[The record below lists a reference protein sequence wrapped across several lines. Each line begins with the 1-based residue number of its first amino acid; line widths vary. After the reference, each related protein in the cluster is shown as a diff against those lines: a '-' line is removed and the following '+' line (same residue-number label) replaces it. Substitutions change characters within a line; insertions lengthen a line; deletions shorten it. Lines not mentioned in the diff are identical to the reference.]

1 MKTIDYL
8 SHTADVRIRLRADSA
23 SELFET
29 ALEGMNQIIKENGCQ
44 APRSF
49 PLIRGINLKSENL
62 TTLLIEFLGEVLTQS
77 HLNKALFC
85 KLQIDYLSE
94 REISA
99 SIHGYTVEEIDE
111 DIKAVT
117 YHEANVRRNATN
129 QYETILVFD
138 I

>member
-1 MKTIDYL
+1 MIDYL
-8 SHTADVRIRLRADSA
+8 SHTADVRMRLRADSA
-23 SELFET
+23 SELFEA
-29 ALEGMNQIIKENGCQ
+29 ALEGMNQIIKEDGCQ
-44 APRSF
+44 APCSF
-49 PLIRGINLKSENL
+49 PLKKQITLKSENL

-85 KLQIDYLSE
+85 KLQIEHLSE

-99 SIHGYTVEEIDE
+99 FIHGYTVEEIDE

-129 QYETILVFD
+129 QYETNLVFD

>member
-8 SHTADVRIRLRADSA
+8 AHTADVRMRLRADSA
-23 SELFET
+23 LELFEA
-29 ALEGMNQIIKENGCQ
+29 ALEGMNQLIKTHACQ
-44 APRSF
+44 P
-49 PLIRGINLKSENL
+49 PLSLPLKKQITLKSENL

-85 KLQIDYLSE
+85 KLEIEHLSE
-94 REISA
+94 KKISA
-99 SIHGYTVEEIDE
+99 SIHGYPVEEIDE

-117 YHEANVRRNATN
+117 YHEANVHRNTAN
-129 QYETILVFD
+129 QYETIVVFD

>member
-8 SHTADVRIRLRADSA
+8 SHTADVRMMLRADSA
-23 SELFET
+23 SELFEA

-44 APRSF
+44 VPRSF

-85 KLQIDYLSE
+85 KLQIEHLSE

>member
-1 MKTIDYL
+1 M
-8 SHTADVRIRLRADSA
+8 RLRADSA
-23 SELFET
+23 SELFEA
-29 ALEGMNQIIKENGCQ
+29 ALEGMNQIIKADGCQ
-44 APRSF
+44 VPRSL
-49 PLIRGINLKSENL
+49 PLIRQINLKSENL
-62 TTLLIEFLGEVLTQS
+62 TTLLIEFLGEALTQS

-85 KLQIDYLSE
+85 KLQIEHLSE

-129 QYETILVFD
+129 QYETIVVFD

>member
-8 SHTADVRIRLRADSA
+8 SHTADVRIRLRANSA
-23 SELFET
+23 SELFEV
-29 ALEGMNQIIKENGCQ
+29 ALEGMNQIIKADGCQ
-44 APRSF
+44 QPRSF

-85 KLQIDYLSE
+85 KLQINHLSE
-94 REISA
+94 SEISA

-117 YHEANVRRNATN
+117 YHEANVRRNSAN
-129 QYETILVFD
+129 QYETIVVFD

>member
-8 SHTADVRIRLRADSA
+8 SHTADVRMRLRADSA
-23 SELFET
+23 SELFEA
-29 ALEGMNQIIKENGCQ
+29 ALEGMNQIIKADGCQ
-44 APRSF
+44 QPRSF
-49 PLIRGINLKSENL
+49 PLIKPITLKSENL

-85 KLQIDYLSE
+85 KLQIEHLSE

-99 SIHGYTVEEIDE
+99 FIHGYHVEEIDE

-117 YHEANVRRNATN
+117 YHEADVRRNAVN